1 MNLFKK
7 LNDNEQYMLKDIG
20 LNIENRDYS
29 AEELGKYETSIE
41 EFIMSHSSKN
51 GDIEKVRQQYDSILK
66 AIVKYQQ

>member
-66 AIVKYQQ
+66 TIVKYQQ

>member
-7 LNDNEQYMLKDIG
+7 LNDNEQCMLKDIG

-66 AIVKYQQ
+66 TIVKYQQ